1 MVSPLFDRRNMK
13 KDHTLEDAFRNLGSN
28 MKKEYTLRE
37 AFVDFIIQY
46 RELSMELQNSR
57 TQYGKLMDTIHSKDG
72 LINSKDGIINEQK
85 KTIRM
90 MNDRYK
96 NDQKYINILIEKLCI
111 HGDFSR
117 EYLESLR
124 WEIESADHNDE
135 SEQREEMETPSV
147 QQRPMPND
155 REDAVDRVQQ
165 EER

>member
-1 MVSPLFDRRNMK
+1 MVSPLFDWRNMK
-13 KDHTLEDAFRNLGSN
+13 REHTLEDAFRNLGSN

-57 TQYGKLMDTIHSKDG
+57 TQYGKLMDTIYSKDG
-72 LINSKDGIINEQK
+72 LINEQMS
-85 KTIRM
+85 TIKM
-90 MNDRYK
+90 MNNRYK

-124 WEIESADHNDE
+124 WEIESADHDDE

-147 QQRPMPND
+147 QQRPMSDD
-155 REDAVDRVQQ
+155 REDSAFRVQQ

>member
-13 KDHTLEDAFRNLGSN
+13 KEHTLEDAFKNLGSN

-57 TQYGKLMDTIHSKDG
+57 TQYGKLMDIIYSKDS
-72 LINSKDGIINEQK
+72 LINEQM

-90 MNDRYK
+90 MNNRYK
-96 NDQKYINILIEKLCI
+96 NDQKFINILIEKLCI

-124 WEIESADHNDE
+124 KEIENTDQDIEAE
-135 SEQREEMETPSV
+135 
-147 QQRPMPND
+147 
-155 REDAVDRVQQ
+155 QQ
-165 EER
+165 EEKCQEDRNDNQ

>member
-1 MVSPLFDRRNMK
+1 MVSPLFDWRNMEK
-13 KDHTLEDAFRNLGSN
+13 YHTLEDAFRDLRSN
-28 MKKEYTLRE
+28 MEKEYTLRE

-57 TQYGKLMDTIHSKDG
+57 TQYGKLMDTIYSKDG
-72 LINSKDGIINEQK
+72 LINEQM

-90 MNDRYK
+90 MNNRYK

-124 WEIESADHNDE
+124 WEIENADHDDE

-147 QQRPMPND
+147 QQRLMPDD

>member
-1 MVSPLFDRRNMK
+1 MVSPLFDWRNMEK
-13 KDHTLEDAFRNLGSN
+13 YHTLEDAFRNLRGD

-46 RELSMELQNSR
+46 KELSMELQDAR
-57 TQYGKLMDTIHSKDG
+57 LHYGKLMDVICSKDN
-72 LINSKDGIINEQK
+72 LIAESMDTISKMNK
-85 KTIRM
+85 KIK
-90 MNDRYK
+90 D
-96 NDQKYINILIEKLCI
+96 DQRYINILIEKLCI
-111 HGDFSR
+111 HGNFDR

-124 WEIESADHNDE
+124 EEIENADRDDE

-147 QQRPMPND
+147 QQRPMLDD